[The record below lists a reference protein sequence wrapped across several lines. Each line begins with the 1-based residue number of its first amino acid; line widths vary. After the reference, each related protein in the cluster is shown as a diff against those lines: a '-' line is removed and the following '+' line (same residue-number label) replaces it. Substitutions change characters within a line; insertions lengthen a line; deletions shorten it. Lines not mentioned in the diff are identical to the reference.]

1 MPMGEIDML
10 LYFSWMSALES
21 HLSSILNIYSLYLV
35 FYIQYSCYIIYWSE
49 ILETI
54 YCLVNKSLDFSLSV
68 ALILEQY

>member
-1 MPMGEIDML
+1 MGEIDML